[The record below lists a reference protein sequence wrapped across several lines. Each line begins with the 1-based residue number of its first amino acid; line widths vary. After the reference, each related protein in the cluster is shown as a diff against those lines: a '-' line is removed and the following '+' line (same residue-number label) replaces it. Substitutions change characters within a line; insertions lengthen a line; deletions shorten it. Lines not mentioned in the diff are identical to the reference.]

1 MPFRFLG
8 ILVPDERQVLDMAR
22 FARLCEHPKR
32 GRKHGALRLG
42 IALIAQRPAEGML
55 DRRHSRHSNKAVEDP
70 DHIERHRRDARGFDR
85 A

>member
-8 ILVPDERQVLDMAR
+8 ILMPDERQVLDVPR
-22 FARLCEHPKR
+22 FARFLEHAER

-42 IALIAQRPAEGML
+42 IALVAERPAEGMF
-55 DRRHSRHSNKAVEDP
+55 DRRHSRHSNQAVEDP
-70 DHIERHRRDARGFDR
+70 NHIECHRRDARSFDC